1 MGFSEVLE
9 QVGGM
14 GRFQVVQLALLAIPI
29 CLMASHNLLQ
39 NFVAA
44 VPDHRCRS
52 RADALGNTSRQS
64 PGNVTGKVP
73 AEELLLPVFIPLD
86 REGRPERCRL
96 FAEPQW
102 QFLDSNRTHED
113 GSSTTRPCTDGW
125 LYSHG
130 DVTSTIISEWDL
142 VCSHKALKPLAQ
154 SVYMAG
160 VLVGALVLGSL
171 SDRLGRR
178 AVLLGSCLL
187 MAVAGSCA
195 ALSSSF
201 SLYCLW
207 RFLTGAAQSGIV
219 LNAFSWTVEWLPT
232 DMRSSVVIVNG
243 YSYAAGQLLL
253 AGLAFTIRHWRW
265 LQFTISA
272 PYFICFLYS
281 WWFPESARWLIMN
294 DKADVAV
301 NQLKRVARL
310 NGREAEGSK
319 LTAATLRAGLGKEV
333 LVTGG
338 SHSLIDLFRTPL
350 MRRNIFCTMCVW
362 FACNFGYYGLVME
375 LQGFGVNM
383 YLLQVIFGAVDF
395 PAKTLAALGIT
406 YLGRRWTQAS
416 TLTLA
421 GAVILINVC
430 IPTELQLV
438 RTGLAV
444 FGKGC
449 LSACFSCVML
459 YSGELYPTVLRQTA
473 FGLMATMA
481 RVGGLVAPLARL
493 TGERYPLVP
502 GLLYGAVPVL
512 AGILATL
519 LPETRGLALPDTI
532 PDIESRTV
540 TGLVGSEEQKKQE
553 ILLPETHISL
563 LKHTV

>member
-1 MGFSEVLE
+1 
-9 QVGGM
+9 
-14 GRFQVVQLALLAIPI
+14 
-29 CLMASHNLLQ
+29 
-39 NFVAA
+39 
-44 VPDHRCRS
+44 
-52 RADALGNTSRQS
+52 
-64 PGNVTGKVP
+64 
-73 AEELLLPVFIPLD
+73 
-86 REGRPERCRL
+86 
-96 FAEPQW
+96 
-102 QFLDSNRTHED
+102 
-113 GSSTTRPCTDGW
+113 
-125 LYSHG
+125 
-130 DVTSTIISEWDL
+130 
-142 VCSHKALKPLAQ
+142 
-154 SVYMAG
+154 
-160 VLVGALVLGSL
+160 
-171 SDRLGRR
+171 
-178 AVLLGSCLL
+178 
-187 MAVAGSCA
+187 
-195 ALSSSF
+195 
-201 SLYCLW
+201 
-207 RFLTGAAQSGIV
+207 
-219 LNAFSWTVEWLPT
+219 
-232 DMRSSVVIVNG
+232 
-243 YSYAAGQLLL
+243 
-253 AGLAFTIRHWRW
+253 
-265 LQFTISA
+265 
-272 PYFICFLYS
+272 
-281 WWFPESARWLIMN
+281 WFPESARWLIMN

-319 LTAATLRAGLGKEV
+319 LTAAVSRWVGRCHSSYFPQLELLNTESRSGEGGPGHRGVPQSDRPVPYPSHEKEYFLYHV
-333 LVTGG
+333 CVCL
-338 SHSLIDLFRTPL
+338 SPSLAR
-350 MRRNIFCTMCVW
+350 